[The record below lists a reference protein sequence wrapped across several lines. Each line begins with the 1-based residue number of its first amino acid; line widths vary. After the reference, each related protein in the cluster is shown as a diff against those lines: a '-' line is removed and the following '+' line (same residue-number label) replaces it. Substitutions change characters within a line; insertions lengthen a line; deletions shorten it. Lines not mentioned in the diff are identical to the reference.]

1 MRKRVMFG
9 SAVVLLSI
17 LVSLVVSQGSFN
29 LGAFAPA
36 PSTIQQTYLFWA
48 VSTLIFILTVTLGFM
63 LFRTVVKL
71 YIERQTN
78 RPGSHIKSKLIGG
91 ALALSVLPIFFLVL
105 WSVSVLN
112 LNLDKW
118 FSRPA
123 QTMDIDLKQIAAA
136 LHQEVNDKLTAQAHW
151 LASQPAQSADFYE
164 RFCQENQIEK
174 AEIERPD
181 GGRRMLCSVSDSRQ
195 SELYQSSV

>member
-1 MRKRVMFG
+1 MRGAARHPG
-9 SAVVLLSI
+9 
-17 LVSLVVSQGSFN
+17 SLVVSQGSFN

-91 ALALSVLPIFFLVL
+91 ALALSVLPIFFPGAVERVGAESQI
-105 WSVSVLN
+105 WTNGSAGRRTTVN
-112 LNLDKW
+112 
-118 FSRPA
+118 
-123 QTMDIDLKQIAAA
+123 IDLVQIAAA
-136 LHQEVNDKLTAQAHW
+136 LNQEVRDKLTAQAHW
-151 LASQPAQSADFYE
+151 LASPTAPE
-164 RFCQENQIEK
+164 RRLLRALLPGE
-174 AEIERPD
+174 PD
-181 GGRRMLCSVSDSRQ
+181 REGGNRSCRRGGPRMLCSVSGIPPGRSI
-195 SELYQSSV
+195 